1 MVEFD
6 AFAGGI
12 VIGGLRNMLE
22 IKILVCYTLS
32 SIDMPITR
40 NQLCDSLQQTGIV
53 NYFDAN
59 TAIDELL
66 ENGSIIES
74 ELAGTKILSA
84 SEKGKNS
91 ARELEGTLLPGVRER
106 VVKAALNIAKRARSE
121 RENNVKITEADNG
134 YDVTLEIENMGVRFF
149 SLTLNVPDKL
159 QAEQLAEGFLNDPGK
174 LYSKVIDTLIN

>member
-22 IKILVCYTLS
+22 IKILICYTLS
-32 SIDMPITR
+32 SVELPITR

-66 ENGSIIES
+66 ENGSVVEIQS
-74 ELAGTKILSA
+74 GDTVCLTTSPKGRSSA
-84 SEKGKNS
+84 H
-91 ARELEGTLLPGVRER
+91 ELETALLPGVRER
-106 VVKAALNIAKRARSE
+106 VVKAAMNIANRARSE
-121 RENNVKITEADNG
+121 KENKVDIIKVENG
-134 YDVTLEIENMGVRFF
+134 YDVVFEIESLGLRLF
-149 SLTLNVPDKL
+149 SLTLNVPDVL
-159 QAEQLAEGFLNDPGK
+159 QAEQLTEGFLNNPGE
-174 LYSKVIDTLIN
+174 LYASVINMLIE